1 MKKRIAV
8 GFLWTWMSWSVVLL
22 LNGLFGVSE
31 QFGFILAVAIG
42 LFVGG
47 DPMHRI
53 WPRTETARMISAP
66 TLEADPA

>member
-1 MKKRIAV
+1 MKKRVAV

-22 LNGLFGVSE
+22 LNGLFGTSE
-31 QFGFILAVAIG
+31 QIGFVLAVAVG

-53 WPRTETARMISAP
+53 WPRTEPRRTATVS